1 MLRYDVRFW
10 DKANKQMIYGAG
22 ISPAQLPI
30 IKHEEDGRLEELQ
43 GEFVPML
50 CTGQNAK
57 NGAIWE
63 ADVIECD
70 VPAFIVEGMPV
81 SYIKARGVM
90 QFNQRKGCFTVN
102 IFTKQQGMEGAEF
115 TVSNSIVVGCAV
127 SNPELLSVNPNQNE
141 QESTKQSESPTP
153 NENGRKE

>member
-1 MLRYDVRFW
+1 
-10 DKANKQMIYGAG
+10 MIYGAG

-30 IKHEEDGRLEELQ
+30 IQHEEDGRLEELQ

-50 CTGQNAK
+50 CTGQKAK

-81 SYIKARGVM
+81 SYVKARGVM

-102 IFTKQQGMEGAEF
+102 IYTKTEGMEGAEF
-115 TVSNSIVVGCAV
+115 TVSNSVVIGCAV

-141 QESTKQSESPTP
+141 QASTKPSTGSTP
-153 NENGRKE
+153 DTDGKK

>member
-1 MLRYDVRFW
+1 
-10 DKANKQMIYGAG
+10 MIYGAG

-30 IKHEEDGRLEELQ
+30 IQHEEDRRLEELQ

-50 CTGQNAK
+50 CTGQKAK

-81 SYIKARGVM
+81 SYVKARGIM

-102 IFTKQQGMEGAEF
+102 IFTKAEGMEGAEF
-115 TVSNSIVVGCAV
+115 TVSNSVVVGCAV

-141 QESTKQSESPTP
+141 QASTEPSTGSTP
-153 NENGRKE
+153 DTDGKK

>member
-1 MLRYDVRFW
+1 
-10 DKANKQMIYGAG
+10 MIYGAG
-22 ISPAQLPI
+22 LSPNQLPI
-30 IKHEEDGRLEELQ
+30 IQHTDGRLEELK

-50 CTGQNAK
+50 CTGQQAK

-81 SYIKARGVM
+81 SYVKARGVM

-102 IFTKQQGMEGAEF
+102 IFSKQEGIEGAEF
-115 TVSNSIVVGCAV
+115 TVSNSKIVGCAV
-127 SNPELLSVNPNQNE
+127 SNPELLSVNPNHNE
-141 QESTKQSESPTP
+141 QESTKQGNSGETAT
-153 NENGRKE
+153 